1 MGAVEAIAARRELA
15 RQLTAALADLPAA
28 DLSGLD
34 VARRVL
40 TSQLDSATLLAL
52 QPELEIATE
61 QLTDLAEDSEKTVKR
76 CLTLTPQPSPRLPGG
91 F

>member
-1 MGAVEAIAARRELA
+1 MGAIEAIAARRELA
-15 RQLTAALADLPAA
+15 RQIAAALADLPAA

-40 TSQLDSATLLAL
+40 AGGLDAAALLAL
-52 QPELEIATE
+52 QPELETATE
-61 QLTDLAEDSEKTVKR
+61 QLGDLAEDSEKTVKR